1 MPPLSAGV
9 CDVEAALEETAL
21 ELTADDDDAAL
32 LLSLRD
38 ELTALDE
45 TALEDDASLTADDS
59 SVASEVETFARLSDV
74 SLDDF
79 SDDTLLCCFSLDTDV
94 DTTEDTC
101 FGAPLDVC
109 VETLTIAFAALNAK
123 IIETKATGVINGGM
137 RYAMKT
143 SLYPYKLTL
152 NNFFYNF
159 INRLLGCLPII
170 INNNLSNIC

>member
-9 CDVEAALEETAL
+9 CDVEDALEETAL

-74 SLDDF
+74 R
-79 SDDTLLCCFSLDTDV
+79 C
-94 DTTEDTC
+94 
-101 FGAPLDVC
+101 
-109 VETLTIAFAALNAK
+109 
-123 IIETKATGVINGGM
+123 
-137 RYAMKT
+137 
-143 SLYPYKLTL
+143 
-152 NNFFYNF
+152 
-159 INRLLGCLPII
+159 
-170 INNNLSNIC
+170 